1 MPMQRYAHPLLA
13 FAAAL
18 CLALSSAARADLIE
32 VDDQALSDTAAYGL
46 LWTDKITGS
55 ELAGS
60 NAYSTPFTFYRMG
73 LDAQM
78 ATNMNIA
85 KAQLGCGGVNDL
97 LNPGGGCDIDA
108 DYMALLG
115 RSGNDVGNPLSSF
128 ILERP
133 YIELAI
139 KNDGTANRE
148 VAGLKIGAQTAD
160 GAMSVG
166 RRYTTNGENQENSID
181 WVQPSFDSSNWNLEP
196 YRVAGTNCNT
206 GVDFGNGVIGC
217 HSGINSISGFLGTEM
232 SLSMRVIT
240 RVCVFICIGV
250 DEWGC
255 VGRTVITSDVCG
267 NGKADAFFL
276 DVAATRMQYLGL
288 RNARLLMTDNPLID
302 LLGGKAF
309 ASLNADLRLMHKVI
323 YRNTSDFF
331 ISFQREPIAYPRFSK
346 MTPKAQFAALNPSFE
361 SNAVVDYLPGDEMFM
376 DGCAT
381 TRWDTA
387 RCNSAYAVPA
397 NTGWWLNAPTVKVLN
412 IVNNSVNLPDL
423 DLGQALQLLGA
434 PGLQISQP
442 ELNQTPAKN
451 CYGAS
456 RFC

>member
-1 MPMQRYAHPLLA
+1 MPGHRRTCSLIA
-13 FAAAL
+13 FAVSMCLVL
-18 CLALSSAARADLIE
+18 CGVARADLIE

-73 LDAQM
+73 LDAQL

-85 KAQLGCGGVNDL
+85 RAQLGCGGVNDL
-97 LNPGGGCDIDA
+97 LSPGTACDIDA
-108 DYMALLG
+108 EYMALMG
-115 RSGNDVGNPLSSF
+115 RNGLNAGNPLSALV
-128 ILERP
+128 LERP

-148 VAGLKIGAQTAD
+148 MAGFKLGGQSVD
-160 GAMSVG
+160 GAMVVG
-166 RRYTTNGENQENSID
+166 RRYTSNGVNQENSMD
-181 WVQPSFDSSNWNLEP
+181 WNQPPMEAASWNIEP

-206 GVDFGNGVIGC
+206 ATDLGNGVVGC

-232 SLSMRVIT
+232 SLTMRVIT
-240 RVCVFICIGV
+240 RVCVFICIGI

-255 VGRTVITSDVCG
+255 VGRTAHTSDVCG
-267 NGKADAFFL
+267 NTKADAFFM
-276 DVAATRMQYLGL
+276 DVAGTRMPYLGL

-309 ASLNADLRLMHKVI
+309 ASLNADLRLAHQVI
-323 YRNTSDFF
+323 YNKTGDFF

-346 MTPKAQFAALNPSFE
+346 MTPKAEMAALNPSFE
-361 SNAVVDYLPGDEMFM
+361 SNAVVDYLPGDERFM
-376 DGCAT
+376 DACAT

-387 RCNSAYAVPA
+387 RCTSAYAVPA
-397 NTGWWLNAPTVKVLN
+397 NTGWWLNAPTAKLLN

-423 DLGQALQLLGA
+423 DLGQALQLLGP
-434 PGLQISQP
+434 PGLVISQP
-442 ELNQTPAKN
+442 ELQFTPAKN
-451 CYGAS
+451 CYGAT